1 VQLDSHPMR
10 SRQPAGAAILRP
22 EKTEAIIAAFF
33 AELGKSGYED
43 LTMDRVA
50 ERAGV
55 GKAALYRRWPSKK
68 EMLIDLVGQF
78 ATKAV
83 LPPDTGSLRG
93 DIQAIARDAI
103 AVLANPLVR
112 SVIQSLLTEARR
124 SPDLAAV
131 LTERFINPR
140 REAGAQMLRR
150 AVDRGEVPPD
160 SDLELAQDLIGG
172 PLYLRGVIL
181 DQDFPPGYAERLTDA
196 ALRSLG
202 ATPPRGSRQSEQAG

>member
-1 VQLDSHPMR
+1 MQLDSHPMR
-10 SRQPAGAAILRP
+10 PRQPAGAAILRP

-33 AELGKSGYED
+33 AELGKSGYGG

-83 LPPDTGSLRG
+83 LPPDTGTLRG
-93 DIQAIARDAI
+93 DIRAIAHDAI

-112 SVIQSLLTEARR
+112 SVIQSLVTEARR
-124 SPDLAAV
+124 SPDLGAV

-181 DQDFPPGYAERLTDA
+181 GEEFPPGYTQRLTDA
-196 ALRSLG
+196 VLRSLG
-202 ATPPRGSRQSEQAG
+202 ATPPRGSGQSG

>member
-1 VQLDSHPMR
+1 MR

-33 AELGKSGYED
+33 AELGKSGYAG

-93 DIQAIARDAI
+93 DIQAITHDAI

-112 SVIQSLLTEARR
+112 SVVQSLVTEARR
-124 SPDLAAV
+124 SPDLGAV

-150 AVDRGEVPPD
+150 AVERGEVRPD

-181 DQDFPPGYAERLTDA
+181 GEEFPPGYSERLTDA
-196 ALRSLG
+196 VLRSLG
-202 ATPPRGSRQSEQAG
+202 ATPRGGGQSRHSN

>member
-1 VQLDSHPMR
+1 MR
-10 SRQPAGAAILRP
+10 PRQPAGAAILRP

-33 AELGKSGYED
+33 AELGKRGYGG

-50 ERAGV
+50 ERARV

-93 DIQAIARDAI
+93 DIQAITHDAI

-112 SVIQSLLTEARR
+112 SVIQSLVTEARR

-131 LTERFINPR
+131 LAERFINPR

-150 AVDRGEVPPD
+150 AVDRGEVRPD
-160 SDLELAQDLIGG
+160 SDLELAQDIIGG

-181 DQDFPPGYAERLTDA
+181 GEEFPPGYSERLTDA
-196 ALRSLG
+196 VLRALG
-202 ATPPRGSRQSEQAG
+202 AK

>member
-1 VQLDSHPMR
+1 MR
-10 SRQPAGAAILRP
+10 PRQPAGAAVLRP

-33 AELGKSGYED
+33 AELGESGYAG

-78 ATKAV
+78 ATQAV
-83 LPPDTGSLRG
+83 LPPDTGTLRG
-93 DIQAIARDAI
+93 DIMAIAEDAI

-112 SVIQSLLTEARR
+112 SVIQSLVAEARR
-124 SPDLAAV
+124 TPDLAAI
-131 LTERFINPR
+131 LTERFVDPR

-150 AVDRGEVPPD
+150 AIDRGEVRPD
-160 SDLELAQDLIGG
+160 SDLELAQDIIGG

-181 DQDFPPGYAERLTDA
+181 GEAFPPGYAQRLTEA

-202 ATPPRGSRQSEQAG
+202 ATD

>member
-1 VQLDSHPMR
+1 MR
-10 SRQPAGAAILRP
+10 PRQPAGAAVLRP
-22 EKTEAIIAAFF
+22 EKTEAIVAAFF
-33 AELGKSGYED
+33 AELGERGYGG

-78 ATKAV
+78 ATEAV
-83 LPPDTGSLRG
+83 LPPDTGTLRG
-93 DIQAIARDAI
+93 DIMAIAEDAI

-112 SVIQSLLTEARR
+112 SVIQSLVAEARR
-124 SPDLAAV
+124 TPNLAAI
-131 LTERFINPR
+131 LTERFVNPR

-150 AVDRGEVPPD
+150 AVDRGEVRPD

-181 DQDFPPGYAERLTDA
+181 GEEFPPGYSQRLTEA

-202 ATPPRGSRQSEQAG
+202 ATD

>member
-1 VQLDSHPMR
+1 MR
-10 SRQPAGAAILRP
+10 PRQPAGAAILRP

-33 AELGKSGYED
+33 AELGKRGYGG

-50 ERAGV
+50 ERARV

-93 DIQAIARDAI
+93 DIQAITHDAT

-112 SVIQSLLTEARR
+112 SVIQSLVTEARR

-131 LTERFINPR
+131 LAERFINPR

-150 AVDRGEVPPD
+150 AVDRGEVRPD
-160 SDLELAQDLIGG
+160 SDLELAQDIIGG

-181 DQDFPPGYAERLTDA
+181 GEEFPPGYSERLTDA
-196 ALRSLG
+196 VLRALG
-202 ATPPRGSRQSEQAG
+202 AK

>member
-1 VQLDSHPMR
+1 
-10 SRQPAGAAILRP
+10 
-22 EKTEAIIAAFF
+22 
-33 AELGKSGYED
+33 
-43 LTMDRVA
+43 MDRVA
-50 ERAGV
+50 ERARV

-68 EMLIDLVGQF
+68 RDARSIWSAEF

-93 DIQAIARDAI
+93 DIQAIAHDAI

-112 SVIQSLLTEARR
+112 SVIQSLVTEARR

-150 AVDRGEVPPD
+150 AVDRGEVRPD

-181 DQDFPPGYAERLTDA
+181 GEEFPPGYSERLTDA
-196 ALRSLG
+196 VLRALG
-202 ATPPRGSRQSEQAG
+202 AK

>member
-1 VQLDSHPMR
+1 MR
-10 SRQPAGAAILRP
+10 PRQPAGAAILRP

-33 AELGKSGYED
+33 AELGKSGYEG

-50 ERAGV
+50 ERARV

-78 ATKAV
+78 ALKAV

-93 DIQAIARDAI
+93 DIQAIAHDAI
-103 AVLANPLVR
+103 AVLTNPLVR

-150 AVDRGEVPPD
+150 AVDRGEVRPD

-181 DQDFPPGYAERLTDA
+181 GEEFPPGYTQRLTDA
-196 ALRSLG
+196 VLRSLG
-202 ATPPRGSRQSEQAG
+202 ATPARGSGQSGCSN

>member
-1 VQLDSHPMR
+1 MR
-10 SRQPAGAAILRP
+10 PRQPAGAAVLRP

-33 AELGKSGYED
+33 AELGESGYAG

-78 ATKAV
+78 ATQAV
-83 LPPDTGSLRG
+83 LPPDTGTLRG
-93 DIQAIARDAI
+93 DIMAIAEDAI

-112 SVIQSLLTEARR
+112 SVIQSLVAEARR
-124 SPDLAAV
+124 TPDLAAI
-131 LTERFINPR
+131 LTERFVDPR

-150 AVDRGEVPPD
+150 AIDRGEVRPD
-160 SDLELAQDLIGG
+160 SDLELAQDIIGG

-181 DQDFPPGYAERLTDA
+181 GESFPPGYAQRLTEA

-202 ATPPRGSRQSEQAG
+202 ATD

>member
-1 VQLDSHPMR
+1 MR
-10 SRQPAGAAILRP
+10 PRQPAGAAILRP

-33 AELGKSGYED
+33 AELGKRGYGG

-50 ERAGV
+50 ERARV

-93 DIQAIARDAI
+93 DIQAITHDAI

-112 SVIQSLLTEARR
+112 SVIQSLVTEARR

-131 LTERFINPR
+131 LAERFINPR

-150 AVDRGEVPPD
+150 AVDRGEVRPD

-181 DQDFPPGYAERLTDA
+181 GEEFPPGYSERLTDA
-196 ALRSLG
+196 VLRALG
-202 ATPPRGSRQSEQAG
+202 AT